1 MGDRESPLDQTADS
15 YHNRRDMSID
25 LFEQEL
31 FRLLHAK
38 EDETSTK
45 NQLRKRGVANPTQV
59 VDEIKNIEINNLYS
73 VIEQLLAIKD
83 PWRPPTPS
91 ESTNLWRYVDFTQF
105 ISVIEHE
112 CLWFTNMDEFD
123 DPYEGIVPLKNIEG
137 HIENIRNRLNVSK
150 DMAIGVYEIVLP
162 HFKLDSTL
170 YVNSWH
176 ANEYESAAL
185 WSQYLESGQG
195 VAIKT
200 DTRKLRNALSQD
212 DWDVEIGFDS
222 SISSEQVIIGEID
235 YIDYQN
241 DDIPD
246 GDISLGYHKRR
257 SFEHEN
263 EVRISFEA
271 PIVDNSGMLMYNIL
285 ALNWISD
292 NLRHGA
298 YVPIELDILV
308 DEIYV
313 APTSKQW
320 HYDLIKQ
327 ILDTHSIDCSV
338 RQSEIDSS
346 PAY

>member
-1 MGDRESPLDQTADS
+1 MRDREDPLDQTAGS
-15 YHNRRDMSID
+15 YHDHRDVSID
-25 LFEQEL
+25 IFEHEL
-31 FRLLHAK
+31 SRLLQAK
-38 EDETSTK
+38 EDETYTK

-59 VDEIKNIEINNLYS
+59 IDKITNIEIKDLYN
-73 VIEQLLAIKD
+73 VLERLLATKD

-105 ISVIEHE
+105 ISIIEHE

-123 DPYEGIVPLKNIEG
+123 DPYEGIVPLRNIEDY
-137 HIENIRNRLNVSK
+137 IENIRNRLNISK
-150 DMAIGVYEIVLP
+150 DVATGIYEIVLP
-162 HFKLDSTL
+162 YFKLESTL

-200 DTRKLRNALSQD
+200 DTRKLRNALGQD
-212 DWDVEIGFDS
+212 DWEVEIGLGS
-222 SISSEQVIIGEID
+222 SISPEQLIIGEVD

-241 DDIPD
+241 DEIPN

-263 EVRISFEA
+263 EVRVSFEA
-271 PIVDNSGMLMYNIL
+271 PIFDDSDMLMYNIL
-285 ALNWISD
+285 AMNWISD

-313 APTSKQW
+313 APTSEQW

-327 ILDTHSIDCSV
+327 ILDTHSIDCSLQ
-338 RQSEIDSS
+338 QSEIDSS